1 MKHFLAVGIIF
12 TKNTDAFVVVNGE
25 KELIVS
31 IRIERVFL
39 IRKCL

>member
-1 MKHFLAVGIIF
+1 MKYFLVVGIIY
-12 TKNTDAFVVVNGE
+12 TRNTEAFVVVNGE

-31 IRIERVFL
+31 TRIERVFL